1 MLQLVAQVQ
10 QVENRHMAASND
22 FPKFTPCELSQVPTR
37 VLEDVKRVA
46 RMDGVSFDNIYYS
59 YKDSVVVRLVLSL
72 ELPTRY
78 DEATALVRA
87 EEPVC
92 VEFFQDYPDRVPRVF
107 IGRNDFDF
115 DHTPHI
121 YVEKDGMRP
130 ICLFRGNGDEWFA
143 NMEIEDFIKHLR
155 SWYEDLASGVNIED
169 GGEFEPL
176 RLEGYTATMSYD
188 YEQLSDEIDEADGQQ
203 EVIPLFIY
211 HRLEKKLVRLTNK
224 NGWLLNLPGV
234 EKKDVILGSVCR
246 DCSKRSCDTY
256 DIVLPRT
263 YSELIDYSHRH
274 GVEIETTVN
283 GMLDKMDDDSSSIVV
298 VLAIKRSKKLI
309 GVNSFYQFVNFEI
322 ICDTDTEGKKVVIP
336 TSTVNFHKHESP
348 LTTKKAHEIS
358 NLDSEI
364 DPSLIV
370 AGCGALGSKIA
381 MHLVRSGITNI
392 LFCDPDYMSEHNL
405 CRHVLLDNS
414 VIKNKAS
421 EMKNATNLIY
431 FHELFKADATNRGIK
446 KILEDTVVMS
456 NRKPDYLLDFTASK
470 VVQNQLVNIGKRPTA
485 ISAAIYDNGKF
496 GLLMCEGSGG
506 GVRLDD
512 LLATVFAQYKTDPFV
527 SDYLMRERGIAQE
540 PTTLLNVGL
549 GCNSETFIL
558 ADDVISLYAASM
570 SITIKDIFA
579 GNHADGGCWMYMTDA
594 DGGLKVRKID
604 VPQIYCYDMDTW
616 KVRISD
622 QVVNEIVEQTETA
635 GCYETGGYLIGQ
647 CNLKTNTIHVIDT
660 IEAPEDTIHRGD
672 YLVLGK
678 KGVRKKLS
686 QIERRSGVT
695 FGYVGEWHS
704 HPNGP
709 NWFSVVDFEEFAIKA
724 EEMRAE
730 GATKPILE
738 VLVTPVGMKCAVLA
752 LGEDEAEE

>member
-1 MLQLVAQVQ
+1 
-10 QVENRHMAASND
+10 MAVNND
-22 FPKFTPCELSQVPTR
+22 FPQFTQCALTEVPPCVQK
-37 VLEDVKRVA
+37 DVKRVA
-46 RMDGVSFDNIYYS
+46 MMGGVSFDNIYYK
-59 YKDSVVVRLVLSL
+59 YHDSVVVRLVLSL

-78 DEATALVRA
+78 DETAALVKA
-87 EEPVC
+87 EEPIY
-92 VEFFQDYPDRVPRVF
+92 VEFFSDYPDRVPRVF

-121 YVEKDGMRP
+121 YIEKDGMRP

-188 YEQLSDEIDEADGQQ
+188 YEQLSDEIDKADEQQ
-203 EVIPLFIY
+203 EMPLFIY
-211 HRLEKKLVRLTNK
+211 HRSEKKMVRLTKDNV
-224 NGWLLNLPGV
+224 WLLQLPGV
-234 EKKDVILGSVCR
+234 EKKNVIWGSVCW
-246 DCSKRSCDTY
+246 DCSKKSCDTY

-263 YSELIDYSHRH
+263 YSELKDYANRH
-274 GVEIETTVN
+274 GVEIEATVS
-283 GMLDKMDDDSSSIVV
+283 GILDKMDEDSSSFVI
-298 VLAIKRSKKLI
+298 VLAIKRCKKLI

-322 ICDTDTEGKKVVIP
+322 ICDTDTEGKKVVTS
-336 TSTVNFHKHESP
+336 TSTVKFHNHESP

-358 NLDSEI
+358 NLDTEI

-414 VIKNKAS
+414 IFKNKAS
-421 EMKNATNLIY
+421 EMKYATNLIY
-431 FHELFKADATNRGIK
+431 FHELFNADASSRGIK
-446 KILEDTVVMS
+446 AILEDKEILS
-456 NRKPDYLLDFTASK
+456 RRKPDYLLDFTASK
-470 VVQNQLVNIGKRPTA
+470 VVHNQLVNIENRPTA
-485 ISAAIYDNGKF
+485 VSAAIYDNGRF
-496 GLLMCEGSGG
+496 GLLMCEGDGG

-512 LLATVFAQYKTDPFV
+512 LLVTVFAQYKTDPYISNYLVREKGLSNEPV
-527 SDYLMRERGIAQE
+527 S
-540 PTTLLNVGL
+540 LLNVGL
-549 GCNSETFIL
+549 GCNSETFVL
-558 ADDVISLYAASM
+558 ADDIISLYAASM

-579 GNHADGGCWMYMTDA
+579 GNHADGGCWMYMQDGY
-594 DGGLKVRKID
+594 GGLKVQKI
-604 VPQIYCYDMDTW
+604 VIPQFYCYDMDTL

-622 QVVNEIVEQTETA
+622 QVVKDIVDQTEAA
-635 GCYETGGYLIGQ
+635 GRYETGGYLIGQ

-660 IEAPEDTIHRGD
+660 IEAPEDTIYRDD

-678 KGVRKKLS
+678 AGIRKKLS
-686 QIERRSGVT
+686 QIERRSGAT

-709 NWFSVVDFEEFAIKA
+709 NKFSATDFEEFANKA
-724 EEMRAE
+724 EEMKAD

-738 VLVTPVGMKCAVLA
+738 MLVSPAGMTFAVLA
-752 LGEDEAEE
+752 LG

>member
-10 QVENRHMAASND
+10 QAENRHMEVNND
-22 FPKFTPCELSQVPTR
+22 FPQFTQCALSQVPTR
-37 VLEDVKRVA
+37 VQNDVRRVA
-46 RMDGVSFDNIYYS
+46 MMDGVSFDNIYYR
-59 YKDSVVVRLVLSL
+59 YNNSVVVRLELSL

-78 DEATALVRA
+78 DESTALVRA
-87 EEPVC
+87 EEPVY
-92 VEFFQDYPDRVPRVF
+92 VEFFADYPDRVPRVF

-169 GGEFEPL
+169 GDQFEPL

-188 YEQLSDEIDEADGQQ
+188 YERLSDEIDNADEQQ
-203 EVIPLFIY
+203 DVPLFIY
-211 HRLEKKLVRLTNK
+211 HRSEKKMVRLTKDNI
-224 NGWLLNLPGV
+224 WLCQLPGV
-234 EKKDVILGSVCR
+234 EKKDIILGSVCW

-263 YSELIDYSHRH
+263 YSELKDYSRRH
-274 GVEIETTVN
+274 GVEIETTVS

-298 VLAIKRSKKLI
+298 VLAIRRSKKLI

-322 ICDTDTEGKKVVIP
+322 KCDTDTEGKKVVIP
-336 TSTVNFHKHESP
+336 TSTVKFHNHESP

-358 NLDSEI
+358 NLDTKI

-381 MHLVRSGITNI
+381 MHLVRSGIANI

-414 VIKNKAS
+414 VYKNKAV
-421 EMKNATNLIY
+421 EMKSATNLIY
-431 FHELFKADATNRGIK
+431 FHELFKSDATSRGIK
-446 KILEDTVVMS
+446 KILEDTDVIRK
-456 NRKPDYLLDFTASK
+456 RKPDYLLDFTASK
-470 VVQNQLVNIGKRPTA
+470 VVQNQLVNIEKRPTA

-496 GLLMCEGSGG
+496 GLLMCEGNVG

-512 LLATVFAQYKTDPFV
+512 LLTTVFAQYKTDPFD
-527 SDYLMRERGIAQE
+527 SDYLMRERGIAQG

-579 GNHADGGCWMYMTDA
+579 GNNADGGCWMYILDN
-594 DGGLKVRKID
+594 DGGLKVQKIE
-604 VPQIYCYDMDTW
+604 VPQFYCYDTDTW
-616 KVRISD
+616 KVRVTD
-622 QVVNEIVEQTETA
+622 QVINDIVDQAEAA
-635 GCYETGGYLIGQ
+635 GINETGGYLLGQ

-660 IEAPEDTIHRGD
+660 IEAPEDTVHMGD

-686 QIERRSGVT
+686 QIERRSGAT

-709 NWFSVVDFEEFAIKA
+709 NWFSVVDFEEFANKV

-738 VLVTPVGMKCAVLA
+738 VLVSPVGLRCAVLA
-752 LGEDEAEE
+752 LGEE

>member
-1 MLQLVAQVQ
+1 MAVRNDYPQFTTCALTEVPPCVQ
-10 QVENRHMAASND
+10 D
-22 FPKFTPCELSQVPTR
+22 
-37 VLEDVKRVA
+37 DVKRAA
-46 RMDGVSFDNIYYS
+46 RMDGVSFDNIYYK
-59 YKDSVVVRLVLSL
+59 YDDSVVVRLVLSL

-78 DEATALVRA
+78 DEATALVKA
-87 EEPVC
+87 EEPVY
-92 VEFFQDYPDRVPRVF
+92 VEFFSDYPDRVPRVF
-107 IGRNDFDF
+107 IGRKDFDF

-121 YVEKDGMRP
+121 YCVKDGMRP

-188 YEQLSDEIDEADGQQ
+188 YEQLSDEIDMADEQQ
-203 EVIPLFIY
+203 EVPLFIY
-211 HRLEKKLVRLTNK
+211 RRSEKKMVRLTK
-224 NGWLLNLPGV
+224 NNVWLLQFPGD
-234 EKKDVILGSVCR
+234 EKKDVILGSVCW
-246 DCSKRSCDTY
+246 DCSKRSCDIY

-263 YSELIDYSHRH
+263 YSELKDYANRH
-274 GVEIETTVN
+274 GVEIEATVS
-283 GMLDKMDDDSSSIVV
+283 GMLDKMDDDSTSIVI

-322 ICDTDTEGKKVVIP
+322 ICDTDTEGKKVVTP
-336 TSTVNFHKHESP
+336 TSTVKIHNHESP
-348 LTTKKAHEIS
+348 LTTKKTHEIS
-358 NLDSEI
+358 NLDTEI

-414 VIKNKAS
+414 VYKNKAI
-421 EMKNATNLIY
+421 EMKSTTNLIY
-431 FHELFKADATNRGIK
+431 FHELFKADATSRVIK
-446 KILEDTVVMS
+446 KILEDTDVMS
-456 NRKPDYLLDFTASK
+456 KRNPDYLLDFTASK
-470 VVQNQLVNIGKRPTA
+470 VVQNQLVNIERRPTA
-485 ISAAIYDNGKF
+485 ISAAIYDNGRF
-496 GLLMCEGSGG
+496 GLLMCEGNDG

-527 SDYLMRERGIAQE
+527 SDYLMREKGLSNE
-540 PTTLLNVGL
+540 SVSLLNVGL

-570 SITIKDIFA
+570 SIMIKDVFA
-579 GNHADGGCWMYMTDA
+579 GKHADGGCWMYMTDA

-604 VPQIYCYDMDTW
+604 VPQFYCYDMDTW

-622 QVVNEIVEQTETA
+622 QVVNDIVDQAEAA
-635 GCYETGGYLIGQ
+635 GNYETGGYLLGQ
-647 CNLKTNTIHVIDT
+647 CNLKTNTIHVINT
-660 IEAPEDTIHRGD
+660 IEAPEDTIHWGD

-678 KGVRKKLS
+678 TGVRKKLS
-686 QIERRSGVT
+686 QVERRSGAT

-709 NWFSVVDFEEFAIKA
+709 DEFSVVDFNEFANKT
-724 EEMRAE
+724 EEMRAD

-738 VLVTPVGMKCAVLA
+738 VLVSPVGMKCAVLT
-752 LGEDEAEE
+752 LG